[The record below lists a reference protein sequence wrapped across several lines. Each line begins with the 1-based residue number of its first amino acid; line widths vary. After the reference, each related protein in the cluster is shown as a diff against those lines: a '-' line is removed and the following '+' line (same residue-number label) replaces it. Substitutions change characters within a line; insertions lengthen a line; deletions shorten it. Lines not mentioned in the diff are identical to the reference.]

1 MFKRL
6 YYIILQRLYVLKNKN
21 KPCQGK
27 VYMFHNVND
36 EQDTYAINKE
46 NFRTFVEYLVKNKKV
61 VDIETLIKEKDPDN
75 VVITFDDVYESVYQ
89 NAYPILK
96 EKDFPFYLF
105 LCDEYLNK
113 ENYVSSD
120 MVKEMLRD
128 SKAILGSHRMKHEL
142 SRFSDETKIREDMKE
157 SKKKLEEEFGV
168 KVDAFAFPYGS
179 MYACSEKNIEDA
191 LEIYKYVFMTYP
203 FSYDGNMKR
212 VLPRININNVTF
224 EREIK

>member
-36 EQDTYAINKE
+36 EQNTYAINKE

-61 VDIETLIKEKDPDN
+61 VDIETLIREKDPDN

-96 EKDFPFYLF
+96 EKGLPFYLF

-120 MVKEMLRD
+120 MVKKMLRD

-157 SKKKLEEEFGV
+157 SKEKLEQEFGV
-168 KVDAFAFPYGS
+168 KVDAFAFPFGS

-203 FSYDGNMKR
+203 ISYDENMKR
-212 VLPRININNVTF
+212 VLPRINMNDVTF

>member
-120 MVKEMLRD
+120 MVKEMLKD